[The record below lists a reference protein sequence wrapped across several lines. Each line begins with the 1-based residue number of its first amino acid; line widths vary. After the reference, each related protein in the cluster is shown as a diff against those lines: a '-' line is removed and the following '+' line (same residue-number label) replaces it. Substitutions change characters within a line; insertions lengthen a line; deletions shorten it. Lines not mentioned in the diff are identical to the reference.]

1 MKARTGFWINVGFRV
16 EAETISKE
24 ELVRQLTEW
33 AEEYHSLDGFRLE
46 NGEEPTLESVHFE
59 CDDC

>member
-33 AEEYHSLDGFRLE
+33 AED
-46 NGEEPTLESVHFE
+46 VMVK
-59 CDDC
+59 

>member
-16 EAETISKE
+16 EAETISQE
-24 ELVRQLTEW
+24 ELVRQLHAW
-33 AEEYHSLDGFRLE
+33 ADEYHSLDGFKLE

>member
-1 MKARTGFWINVGFRV
+1 MRTRTGFWIEVGFNV
-16 EAETISKE
+16 EADNISKD